1 MCPDDWLLVSFK
13 NHNILYWIII
23 VVAHVVCS
31 IIIMMHACVCV
42 CVCVEMGVYKSQMT
56 IEPLDKY
63 KHYITKIVKIGP
75 ANSKSFGLHEWK
87 ALLVDEW
94 MSFNSTQVYERTKV
108 SSENC
113 KHHSLFKNPFPWIG
127 STIDH
132 QTDKTNLS
140 QWIRLV
146 QFSHLQ
152 CWHC

>member
-1 MCPDDWLLVSFK
+1 MVGCWFIGMLLLLDFEFYYHDWIEDWLPAYT
-13 NHNILYWIII
+13 HT
-23 VVAHVVCS
+23 HT
-31 IIIMMHACVCV
+31 H
-42 CVCVEMGVYKSQMT
+42 
-56 IEPLDKY
+56 KY
-63 KHYITKIVKIGP
+63 KHYIRKIVKIGP

-108 SSENC
+108 SCENC

>member
-1 MCPDDWLLVSFK
+1 MVVDSLACYY
-13 NHNILYWIII
+13 YWILNF
-23 VVAHVVCS
+23 
-31 IIIMMHACVCV
+31 IIM
-42 CVCVEMGVYKSQMT
+42 
-56 IEPLDKY
+56 IELKTDCPHTHTHTNTHKY

-140 QWIRLV
+140 QLIRLV